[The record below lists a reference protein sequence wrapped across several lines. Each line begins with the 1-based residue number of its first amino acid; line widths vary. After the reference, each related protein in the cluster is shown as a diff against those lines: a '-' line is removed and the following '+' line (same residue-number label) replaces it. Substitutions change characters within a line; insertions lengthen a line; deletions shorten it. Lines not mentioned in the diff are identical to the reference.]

1 MQAEQQ
7 QVATE
12 DKYVVFQ
19 LGGEA
24 YGVDI
29 NKVQDINPMTKITQV
44 PRAPEFVEGI
54 INLRGRV
61 IPVIDLRKRFGL
73 PPQDHTR
80 STVIVVVEVEGNT
93 IGVIVDAVSE
103 VLPIP
108 RGVVE
113 PPSPFIAGVDSDYLR
128 GVAKLEDRLIILLD
142 LEKAL
147 NRQEKN
153 DLKDK
158 RFFQPAAVEK
168 VV

>member
-1 MQAEQQ
+1 MQSEQH

-12 DKYVVFQ
+12 DKFVVFQ

-29 NKVQDINPMTKITQV
+29 NKVQDINPMTKITRV

-73 PPQDHTR
+73 PPQEYTR
-80 STVIVVVEVEGNT
+80 STVIVVAEVEGNT

-108 RGVVE
+108 RSVVE
-113 PPSPFIAGVDSDYLR
+113 PPSPFIAGIDSDYLR
-128 GVAKLEDRLIILLD
+128 GVAKLDDRLVILLD
-142 LEKAL
+142 LERAL
-147 NRQEKN
+147 SRQEKST
-153 DLKDK
+153 LKDK
-158 RFFQPAAVEK
+158 RFLQAAEK
-168 VV
+168 AV